1 MDFKKLFVHIPEPVV
16 VLSPEYIILAAT
28 DTYLDV
34 TMRSREELIGKDFLS
49 TFPDNPDI
57 SASKNEKLL
66 KQSLDRALKSKTVD
80 QLDVLRYD
88 IPRPKAKGGGFDVRY
103 WEASHT
109 PVLDDKGNVEF
120 IIQRT
125 NDVTEREIAKLE
137 LSESNEKFRF
147 MAEAMPQLIF
157 TTNVSGELTYINQRW
172 NTYTGLPIK
181 ELIYNGIEQVFHPDD
196 AESYKVR
203 WKKAFETNS
212 ELQME
217 LRIRSTEGDY
227 RWHVIRVL
235 PQVPEEGQLMMWVGT
250 ISEVHGSKQ
259 MVEELLSSNLQ
270 LAELSDQVQLAYKKA
285 ESERKVLER
294 LIMESPAI
302 FCILEGPE
310 HRFKMMNDNY
320 KKLFPGRDLIDK
332 TVEEAMPEIAA
343 QGFVAL
349 LDNVYQT
356 GESFISQR
364 SSVMIDKYDNGELEP
379 YTVAF
384 HYQPLFNENEIIY
397 GILVFGYELPV
408 EEKEQLT

>member
-1 MDFKKLFVHIPEPVV
+1 MDFQKLFVHIPEPVV
-16 VLSPEYIILAAT
+16 VVSPAYKILTAT
-28 DTYLDV
+28 DAYLQV

-49 TFPDNPDI
+49 LFPDNPDT
-57 SASKNEKLL
+57 SASRNEKLL
-66 KQSLDRALKSKTVD
+66 RQSLDNALQSKKVD
-80 QLDVLRYD
+80 YLDVLRYD
-88 IPRPKAKGGGFDVRY
+88 IPRPEDQGGGFDVRY

-109 PVLDDKGNVEF
+109 PVLDNKGNVEF

-125 NDVTEREIAKLE
+125 NDVTEREITKLA

-157 TTNVSGELTYINQRW
+157 TTNATGELTYLNQRW
-172 NTYTGLPIK
+172 ATYTGLPIK
-181 ELIYNGIEQVFHPDD
+181 ELVYNGIQQVLHPED
-196 AESYKVR
+196 AENYNMR
-203 WKKAFETNS
+203 LQQAYATNS

-217 LRIRSTEGDY
+217 LRIKATEGDY
-227 RWHVIRVL
+227 RWHLVRVL
-235 PQVPEEGQLMMWVGT
+235 PQVHEDGQLMMWVGT
-250 ISEVHGSKQ
+250 ITEVHGSKQ
-259 MVEELLSSNLQ
+259 MVEELLESNLQ
-270 LAELSDQVQLAYKKA
+270 MSELSDQVQLAYKKA
-285 ESERKVLER
+285 ESERQILER

-332 TVEEAMPEIAA
+332 TLSEAMPEVAE
-343 QGFVAL
+343 QGFVGL

-356 GESFISQR
+356 GESYISPR
-364 SSVMIDKYDNGELEP
+364 SCVMIDKYDNGELEP

-384 HYQPLFNENEIIY
+384 HYQPLFDENETIY

-408 EEKEQLT
+408 EEKQQLS